1 MIRAQDS
8 NKKSPIT
15 DRVLLCNAGRTIHNR
30 DDSEAV
36 SPSMLYQDTL
46 LEKKI
51 EIAN

>member
-1 MIRAQDS
+1 MIRVQDS

-15 DRVLLCNAGRTIHNR
+15 DRALLCNAGRTIHNR
-30 DDSEAV
+30 DSEAV
-36 SPSMLYQDTL
+36 FPFMLYQDTL